1 MLKGKAAVVTGST
14 SGIGLGI
21 AGALAAA
28 GADLMI
34 NGFGEAAE
42 IKKLREEL
50 AAAHGVRVAFSA
62 ADLSKPTDATGLIED
77 ATRAIDLNGS
87 LAAAWKQMADAGVK
101 RIQASDIA

>member
-50 AAAHGVRVAFSA
+50 AAANGVRVAFSA
-62 ADLSKPTDATGLIED
+62 RISPSQPTPRG
-77 ATRAIDLNGS
+77 
-87 LAAAWKQMADAGVK
+87 
-101 RIQASDIA
+101 

>member
-42 IKKLREEL
+42 ITHLVEATVERFGGLDVLVNNAMAPTQALFDESTVEQWDESMRVNVRSLSNTLR
-50 AAAHGVRVAFSA
+50 
-62 ADLSKPTDATGLIED
+62 
-77 ATRAIDLNGS
+77 
-87 LAAAWKQMADAGVK
+87 
-101 RIQASDIA
+101 